1 MPEINLE
8 TNVGR
13 NLEALVDSNGLRAVV
28 EALAAIAYA
37 KADHVEEA
45 WQDRGLARLWLA
57 AARRLATTADSAAL
71 VRLDEQNFCKAMGNR
86 PEPEAT
92 AEQD

>member
-13 NLEALVDSNGLRAVV
+13 NLEALVDANGLRAVV

-37 KADHVEEA
+37 KADHIQEA

-57 AARRLATTADSAAL
+57 AGRRLATTAESSAL
-71 VRLDEQNFCKAMGNR
+71 WRLEEQGTYLARLGEHMQAASSEK
-86 PEPEAT
+86 
-92 AEQD
+92 